1 MYEGAYVRSDAQ
13 RRCCTAQSAAADF
26 VRPSHRR
33 RLRRGAASAARAPSR
48 SSHPH
53 AHRLP
58 ARPPFRLS
66 SSPSQILL
74 SLAPSLRPSAPSLAS
89 SLPSPPDAHTR
100 SPTARCTHTCTRT
113 RFTRL
118 PARAQARAAQV
129 LFVVGHSEYWSARM
143 YEAVR
148 AFLASGGSAIVL
160 SGNTMCAPCC
170 RACARA
176 RAYDCVGARSCGCV
190 LRAIA
195 CVHVCCQRSNG
206 GSDRPHLGNGSGDS
220 RRQGTRSSLQ
230 SAAGRVLKLHGYS
243 GYHT

>member
-1 MYEGAYVRSDAQ
+1 MRSDAQ
-13 RRCCTAQSAAADF
+13 RRCCTAKCAAADF

-48 SSHPH
+48 SSHPL
-53 AHRLP
+53 AHRPP
-58 ARPPFRLS
+58 ARPPSHLS

-74 SLAPSLRPSAPSLAS
+74 ALSPSLRPSAPSLAP
-89 SLPSPPDAHTR
+89 SLAPASRCTHAQSHSQMHTHAR
-100 SPTARCTHTCTRT
+100 THARCTRVTGLA
-113 RFTRL
+113 RL
-118 PARAQARAAQV
+118 LVRCAQV

-176 RAYDCVGARSCGCV
+176 RADDCAGAHSCGCV
-190 LRAIA
+190 LRATA

-206 GSDRPHLGNGSGDS
+206 GSDR
-220 RRQGTRSSLQ
+220 RT
-230 SAAGRVLKLHGYS
+230 
-243 GYHT
+243 